1 MRQLQPIGLG
11 PVAAFLLATA
21 IATQTFAQDK
31 PLLLF
36 GKINPQSSW
45 GSIVGFS
52 TDGTHLI
59 ARGDDQAVR
68 LWNLESLQCD
78 MELESSYDND
88 RSTCL
93 SHDGRYL
100 VTPMPTER
108 ILRKLGLYD
117 LRDGS
122 LLWEKDVGQKTYVS
136 FSPDSQ
142 LLTFLDDDNRG
153 FIQLREV
160 DSDVRIGL
168 LHHDLPLQFTPRF
181 SFSPNGRFLAVPGR
195 RNDLKVFDLFQ
206 GGQPKTVTLPGR
218 NMSMGSAAFIDER
231 SILIG
236 SQLFDQGKGTSLL
249 QIWDAASGTMS
260 HELEQF
266 ALTSGRDGSVAVS
279 SDRSHCITQHNDHLA
294 VWELASRTKLRD
306 LPFASHGN
314 MEGEVSNFAISP
326 DNSTVAANQGNGL
339 LMWDATSGASIL
351 PAEHK
356 HTGDVTCLAIS
367 PDDSV
372 LVSAGRDGAVYAWDA
387 HSGVQLRKLLQT
399 DVDVQHVA
407 FLKEGSE
414 VLIAGE
420 VFNRDNQLRI
430 TGFVEIVRVADASR
444 VKRWD
449 LAGRSY
455 GAGVSD
461 DGQWLAMGLG
471 PEKGMSGGGMY
482 GDGNTPQISP
492 ELQIWNLQTMTP
504 AGKLTSFS
512 PDSTTAVYFSHDASQ
527 VWMCAQ
533 HGLYHWQRGNAR
545 PSSQPISTTEIGQRN
560 ISNELQSCYP
570 VETAFDVPSENLFV
584 SFLMSSR
591 MGGDPNYVSCWSTR
605 DSKSVWDK
613 RFDDA
618 DSVPRK
624 LELSPD
630 RRLLAIGLIG
640 KASIASPQVML
651 VDASSGRE
659 LHTCATSKR
668 RGTSLCFSR
677 DGQRIFV
684 GSVAGDITMWDVSPA
699 YLGLGE

>member
-1 MRQLQPIGLG
+1 MRQLQAIGPG
-11 PVAAFLLATA
+11 PVAALLLAAA
-21 IATQTFAQDK
+21 IATQTFAQDE
-31 PLLLF
+31 PLLQF

-52 TDGTHLI
+52 ADGTHLI
-59 ARGDDQAVR
+59 TRGDDHAVR

-78 MELESSYDND
+78 MELTGSYDND

-100 VTPMPTER
+100 VTSMPTDPR
-108 ILRKLGLYD
+108 SRKLGLYD
-117 LRDGS
+117 LRDGR
-122 LLWEKDVGQKTYVS
+122 LLWEKEVGLKTYIS

-168 LHHDLPLQFTPRF
+168 LHHDLPLQFTPQL
-181 SFSPNGRFLAVPGR
+181 SFSPSGRFLAVPGR
-195 RNDLKVFDLFQ
+195 RNNLKVFDLFQ

-236 SQLFDQGKGTSLL
+236 SQLFDQEKGTSLL

-266 ALTSGRDGSVAVS
+266 ALTSHRDGALVLS
-279 SDRSHCITQHNDHLA
+279 SDRSRCITRHSDHLT
-294 VWELASRTKLRD
+294 VWELAARNKLFE
-306 LPFASHGN
+306 LSFSSHGN
-314 MEGEVSNFAISP
+314 SQAEVSNFAISP
-326 DNSTVAANQGNGL
+326 DNSTVVANQGNGL
-339 LMWDATSGASIL
+339 LMWNATSGAPIL
-351 PAEHK
+351 RAEHK

-372 LVSAGRDGAVYAWDA
+372 LVSAGRDGAVYAWNA
-387 HSGVQLRKLLQT
+387 HSGVQLRKLLHT
-399 DVDVQHVA
+399 NVDVQHVT
-407 FLKEGSE
+407 FLKGGSE

-420 VFNRDNQLRI
+420 VSDRANQPGI

-461 DGQWLAMGLG
+461 DEQWLAMGLG
-471 PEKGMSGGGMY
+471 PENGMY
-482 GDGNTPQISP
+482 GDGNTPRISP
-492 ELQIWNLQTMTP
+492 ELQIWNLQTMTL
-504 AGKLTSFS
+504 AEKLTSFS
-512 PDSTTAVYFSHDASQ
+512 PDSKTAVYFSHDSSQ

-545 PSSQPISTTEIGQRN
+545 PSSQPVSSTKIGQRN

-659 LHTCATSKR
+659 LHTCATSKE